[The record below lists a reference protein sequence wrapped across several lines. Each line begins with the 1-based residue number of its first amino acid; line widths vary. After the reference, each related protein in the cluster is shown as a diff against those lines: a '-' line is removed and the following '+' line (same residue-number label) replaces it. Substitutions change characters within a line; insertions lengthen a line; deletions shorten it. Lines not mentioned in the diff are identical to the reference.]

1 MNIRCIAVDDEPLSL
16 RIIEKY
22 AADLPQLELVATCGN
37 AFEAMEELRR
47 RPVDLM
53 FLDINMP
60 KLSGI
65 SLLKSLD
72 QQPLV
77 VFTTAYPEYAVEGFE
92 LEAVDY
98 LLKPFPLER
107 FIKAVNRAA
116 ERLAATAN
124 PAPLRPEFLMVKSDK
139 KLYKVDIQAI
149 NYLEAYGDYV
159 KVFTKDKML
168 LTKERLN
175 TVEQQLPQELFSRI
189 HRSYIIALAAIE
201 FIEGNTVK
209 VGKEKLPISENMKA
223 ELLEKLSQNKLG

>member
-1 MNIRCIAVDDEPLSL
+1 MKLRCIAVDDEPLSL
-16 RIIEKY
+16 KIIEKY
-22 AADLPQLELVATCGN
+22 AADLPQLDLLATCGN

-47 RPVDLM
+47 NPIDLM

-72 QQPLV
+72 KQPLV
-77 VFTTAYPEYAVEGFE
+77 IFTTAYPEYAVEGFE

-98 LLKPFPLER
+98 LLKPFSLER

-116 ERLAATAN
+116 DRLAAPATA
-124 PAPLRPEFLMVKSDK
+124 APPRPESLMVKADK
-139 KLYKVDIQAI
+139 KLYKVDFQDIS
-149 NYLEAYGDYV
+149 YLEAYGDYV
-159 KVFTKDKML
+159 KIFTKDKML

-175 TVEQQLPQELFSRI
+175 TVEQQLPPAQFFRI
-189 HRSYIIALAAIE
+189 HRSYIVALSAIE

-209 VGKEKLPISENMKA
+209 VGKEKLPISENLKDG
-223 ELLEKLSQNKLG
+223 LIDSLRKRS